1 MRAKLLGAVT
11 AAALLGS
18 IGVASAQEP
27 IQLTDA
33 QLDAVTSGTNPP
45 TAFLAI
51 AIQNG
56 ALVNPHVALSVTA
69 GSGPEVVF
77 TGDALVTT
85 GFAPN
90 GPGASLAI
98 QTGLAGIETP

>member
-27 IQLTDA
+27 IQLTDT
-33 QLDAVTSGTNPP
+33 QLDAVTSGANPP
-45 TAFLAI
+45 IAFLSIVI
-51 AIQNG
+51 ASG
-56 ALVNPHVALSVTA
+56 ALVTPSIGLAISPP
-69 GSGPEVVF
+69 SGVENVF

-85 GFAPN
+85 GFAPS
-90 GPGASLAI
+90 GPGAFLLI
-98 QTGLAGIETP
+98 QAGVEGVEL